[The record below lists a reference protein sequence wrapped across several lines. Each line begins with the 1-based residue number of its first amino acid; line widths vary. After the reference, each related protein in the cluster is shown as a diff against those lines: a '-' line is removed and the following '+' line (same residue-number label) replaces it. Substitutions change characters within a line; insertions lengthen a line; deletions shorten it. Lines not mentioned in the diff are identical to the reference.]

1 MTCSR
6 LSLAPRRPVGMLGR
20 SCGQPDLSISMALAL
35 AGRALRISWLYHLGN
50 ALDRPVRWLRRL
62 VAANFGGA
70 FRRSELVALNVDDL
84 EETPEGLL
92 IAVRRGKTDQEGL
105 GRKVAIPRGDVACPV
120 EAVKAWRE
128 AAGITEGALFRR
140 VWNRRAQR
148 VGAERLTARI
158 VAEVVKAG
166 ASRLALDPAT
176 FGAHSLR
183 SGLVTT
189 AVKRGVNLLK
199 ICDQTG
205 HKSLEMLRI
214 YCRDAELFVGNAA
227 AGLL

>member
-1 MTCSR
+1 MDNSSCWQRATLYAVYRRQWSR
-6 LSLAPRRPVGMLGR
+6 LPRSRRDSHFCQILAP
-20 SCGQPDLSISMALAL
+20 
-35 AGRALRISWLYHLGN
+35 
-50 ALDRPVRWLRRL
+50 
-62 VAANFGGA
+62 
-70 FRRSELVALNVDDL
+70 
-84 EETPEGLL
+84 
-92 IAVRRGKTDQEGL
+92 
-105 GRKVAIPRGDVACPV
+105 ACPV
-120 EAVKAWRE
+120 AALRAWLD
-128 AAGITEGALFRR
+128 AAGIVEGALFRR

-148 VGAERLTARI
+148 VGAQRLTARI
-158 VAEVVKAG
+158 IADIVEAG
-166 ASRLALDPAT
+166 ASRLALDPGS

-205 HKSLEMLRI
+205 HKSLEMLRV

>member
-1 MTCSR
+1 
-6 LSLAPRRPVGMLGR
+6 MLGFA
-20 SCGQPDLSISMALAL
+20 S
-35 AGRALRISWLYHLGN
+35 
-50 ALDRPVRWLRRL
+50 
-62 VAANFGGA
+62 A
-70 FRRSELVALNVDDL
+70 FRRSELVALNVEDL

-92 IAVRRGKTDQEGL
+92 ITIRRGKTDQEGL

-148 VGAERLTARI
+148 VGAQRLTARI

-205 HKSLEMLRI
+205 HKSLEMLRV

-227 AGLL
+227 AGLLSGKTILGSHPQQNTAALRGATHRHDRVKLARGRSTDRRTSSHTAEVLAPRSIQTGDVV